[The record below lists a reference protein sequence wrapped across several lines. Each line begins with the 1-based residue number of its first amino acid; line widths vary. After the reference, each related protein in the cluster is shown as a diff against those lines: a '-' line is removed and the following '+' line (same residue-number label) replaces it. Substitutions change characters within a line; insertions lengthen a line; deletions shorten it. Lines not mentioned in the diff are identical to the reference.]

1 MVHKKL
7 KNSDI
12 PRKGF
17 IPNRKYKIFFEDSQ
31 IQKKFEKLNEHRC
44 SKCNLSERNL
54 KALQQHLSK
63 THTLF
68 FCALCLEHLK
78 VKFQVFCVQYYF
90 WGVFCTFLLRNKN
103 EVCVFFYCT
112 NNSRG
117 NYFVLGIYTYLY
129 YLCQKI
135 FPSERKAYTRQELA
149 QHRRQGDKDD
159 TSYKGHPLCRFCD
172 ERYMDNDELF
182 KHLRKDHYYC
192 HFCESDGSQD
202 YYRFVF
208 LILENPFL
216 YNLMQGCCHF
226 RLCHNVNKF
235 IF

>member
-1 MVHKKL
+1 MFENYFLQVYMVHKKL

-78 VKFQVFCVQYYF
+78 VKFCVFCVHYYF
-90 WGVFCTFLLRNKN
+90 FKC
-103 EVCVFFYCT
+103 FF
-112 NNSRG
+112 
-117 NYFVLGIYTYLY
+117 
-129 YLCQKI
+129 
-135 FPSERKAYTRQELA
+135 
-149 QHRRQGDKDD
+149 
-159 TSYKGHPLCRFCD
+159 
-172 ERYMDNDELF
+172 
-182 KHLRKDHYYC
+182 
-192 HFCESDGSQD
+192 
-202 YYRFVF
+202 
-208 LILENPFL
+208 
-216 YNLMQGCCHF
+216 
-226 RLCHNVNKF
+226 
-235 IF
+235 